1 MSPFDD
7 TRSKTIDAFQG
18 KAFFSETR
26 RGITMILNQ
35 ALTRSLLALT
45 IAFYGFYSFPAQ
57 AQSANFFERVRAIF
71 SRPSSAPAAGRRRGA
86 AIRSGTCQAMN
97 PPLTALIPLY
107 QTAGSSFLVSTTTAE
122 YPTLWFYLPY
132 AITPDRPAELRR
144 ETPDPTD
151 QNYVQQRTV
160 LRLTD
165 APVGVIGVRLP
176 PTEAPLGVNQSYNWT
191 FVVLCD
197 RQDASTS
204 QFVSGSIVRL
214 AAQSTLIQQLRQTD
228 PKQRSRLY
236 TQAGFWE
243 DSITTL
249 ADLKRRSP
257 NDSQLA
263 AEWINLLKT
272 VDLEAIAAKP
282 IVKCCDGAK

>member
-1 MSPFDD
+1 
-7 TRSKTIDAFQG
+7 
-18 KAFFSETR
+18 
-26 RGITMILNQ
+26 MILNKV
-35 ALTRSLLALT
+35 LTRSLLAFT

-57 AQSANFFERVRAIF
+57 AQSGSFFNRIRSIF
-71 SRPSSAPAAGRRRGA
+71 SRPSSAPPAGRRRGA

-144 ETPDPTD
+144 EDPDPTD
-151 QNYVQQRTV
+151 QNYVQQQTV

-165 APVGVIGVRLP
+165 APAGVIGIRLP
-176 PTEAPLGVNQSYNWT
+176 VTEAPLQVDRVYNWT

-197 RQDASTS
+197 RQDTSTN

-214 AAQSTLIQQLRQTD
+214 TAQSNLMQQIRQT
-228 PKQRSRLY
+228 KQKSRFY

-243 DSITTL
+243 DAITTL

-257 NDSQLA
+257 NDSQLTD
-263 AEWINLLKT
+263 EWTALLKT
-272 VDLEAIAAKP
+272 VDLEAIATKP
-282 IVKCCDGAK
+282 VIKCCEGAK

>member
-1 MSPFDD
+1 M
-7 TRSKTIDAFQG
+7 
-18 KAFFSETR
+18 
-26 RGITMILNQ
+26 LNKV
-35 ALTRSLLALT
+35 LSGSFLALT
-45 IAFYGFYSFPAQ
+45 IIFYGLHSFPAQ
-57 AQSANFFERVRAIF
+57 AQSANFFNRIRAIF
-71 SRPSSAPAAGRRRGA
+71 SRSSSAPAAGRRRGA

-107 QTAGSSFLVSTTTAE
+107 QTAGGSFLVSTTTGE

-144 ETPDPTD
+144 EDPDPTD
-151 QNYVQQRTV
+151 PNYVQQQTV

-165 APVGVIGVRLP
+165 APAGVIGVRLP
-176 PTEAPLGVNQSYNWT
+176 ATEAPLEIDRSYNWT

-197 RQDASTS
+197 RQDASTN
-204 QFVSGSIVRL
+204 QFVSGAIVRL
-214 AAQSTLIQQLRQTD
+214 AAQSNLMQQIRQTG
-228 PKQRSRLY
+228 QQSRFY

-243 DSITTL
+243 DAITTL

-263 AEWINLLKT
+263 VEWTNLLKT
-272 VDLEAIAAKP
+272 VDLEAIATKP
-282 IVKCCDGAK
+282 VVKCCEGAK